1 VKKFSSL
8 LLLIVLFVFLLVFST
23 GFTPAPQSENPLPVP
38 DLQLGTIAL
47 APIIV
52 ALVGL
57 AKSLGMPTKYA
68 PWLNGAL
75 ALVGYGLIV
84 VVQLVPAALDPTT
97 YLLNAV
103 IIFLSAAG
111 FYDRTQKILRGASG
125 G

>member
-8 LLLIVLFVFLLVFST
+8 LLLIVLFVSLLVFST
-23 GFTPAPQSENPLPVP
+23 GFAPAPQSENPLPVP

-57 AKSLGMPTKYA
+57 AKSLGMPVKYA

-84 VVQLVPAALDPTT
+84 AVQLVPAALDPTT

-111 FYDRTQKILRGASG
+111 FYDRTQKILRGTSG